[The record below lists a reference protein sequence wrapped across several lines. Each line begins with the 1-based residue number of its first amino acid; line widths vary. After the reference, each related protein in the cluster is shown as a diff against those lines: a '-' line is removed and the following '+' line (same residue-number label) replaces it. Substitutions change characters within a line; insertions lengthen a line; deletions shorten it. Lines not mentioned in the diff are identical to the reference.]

1 MSDLFITEQGCS
13 IHKSGE
19 SLLLKKDGKQFFEIE
34 LKNVDTIQI
43 FGNVQFSTQVAQDM
57 MKRGIEFAFYTTS
70 GELLG
75 QLTPPHIKN
84 IELRYKQY
92 QLANDIVFRIE
103 FAISI
108 NTAIIHRPIG
118 STSEFESTARCHT
131 GN

>member
-19 SLLLKKDGKQFFEIE
+19 SLLLKKEGKQFFEIE

-43 FGNVQFSTQVAQDM
+43 FGSVQFSTQVAQDM
-57 MKRGIEFAFYTTS
+57 MKRGIEFALYTMN

-75 QLTPPHIKN
+75 QITPIHIKN

-92 QLANDIVFRIE
+92 QLANDLSFKLDFSKYI
-103 FAISI
+103 ISLK
-108 NTAIIHRPIG
+108 
-118 STSEFESTARCHT
+118 FENCISLLKEALRKR
-131 GN
+131 NDILK